1 MSWTAILVL
10 AAGTYALK
18 ATGSLVL
25 AHRSLP
31 ATAARLTEHLPAALL
46 AALVVVNVAVT
57 DEHLVVDARLAGFLA
72 AVVAVRLRASFLVVV
87 VVACAATA
95 LARLVA

>member
-18 ATGSLVL
+18 VAGPLLL
-25 AHRSLP
+25 ADRPLP
-31 ATAARLTEHLPAALL
+31 AAVSHLTEHLPVALL
-46 AALVVVNVAVT
+46 AALIVVNVAVT
-57 DEHLVVDARLAGFLA
+57 DEHLVLDARLAGFVA
-72 AVVAVRLRASFLVVV
+72 AVVAVRMRSSFLVVV

-95 LARLVA
+95 LARAL